1 MILSGSQHVE
11 ILSMR
16 DRPRFDTDWIVG
28 QLDPT
33 DPIHRLMSSV
43 SKISHVFLEAS
54 SAQSCP
60 ETVTASRLN
69 SWIDIGKML
78 DADMIDWT
86 HNVPEDW
93 QPFFIESS
101 SAEEPFITYRALPL
115 AVVWNYYR
123 AIRIVLQK
131 LMLELRQIRAVF
143 FGPAP
148 DDMEALEIIQQMIT
162 GVCRSMAY
170 CLGDVDM
177 HGNRMPSNDTSN
189 RPRVRAFHGYTL
201 LWPIWY
207 VLSCG
212 LATPEQEKL
221 VRDVLLRVGSAL
233 GIKLALTLADY
244 DYSMLGGFERFVSDM
259 GV

>member
-1 MILSGSQHVE
+1 
-11 ILSMR
+11 MR
-16 DRPRFDTDWIVG
+16 DRPRFDTDWIVD
-28 QLDPT
+28 QLDHT
-33 DPIHRLMSSV
+33 DPVHRLISSA

-60 ETVTASRLN
+60 ETVTASKLN
-69 SWIDIGKML
+69 SWIETGKML
-78 DADMIDWT
+78 DADMIGWT
-86 HNVPEDW
+86 KNVPEDW
-93 QPFFIESS
+93 HPLTVQSS
-101 SAEEPFITYRALPL
+101 STEETFITYRALPL

-148 DDMEALEIIQQMIT
+148 DDMEVLNIIQEMIT
-162 GVCRSMAY
+162 GVCHSMAY

-177 HGNRMPSNDTSN
+177 NGNRVPSSSNTTN

-221 VRDVLLRVGSAL
+221 VRNVLVRVGSAL
-233 GIKLALTLADY
+233 GIRLALTLADY
-244 DYSMLGGFERFVSDM
+244 DYSMPGGFERFVSDM

>member
-1 MILSGSQHVE
+1 
-11 ILSMR
+11 MR
-16 DRPRFDTDWIVG
+16 DRPRFDTNWIVD
-28 QLDPT
+28 QLDYT
-33 DPIHRLMSSV
+33 DPVHRLISSA
-43 SKISHVFLEAS
+43 SKISQVFLEAS

-60 ETVTASRLN
+60 ETVTASKLN
-69 SWIDIGKML
+69 FWIDTGKKL
-78 DADMIDWT
+78 DADMIGWTQSVPDDWYPLT
-86 HNVPEDW
+86 V
-93 QPFFIESS
+93 QS
-101 SAEEPFITYRALPL
+101 SATEEPFITYKALPL

-148 DDMEALEIIQQMIT
+148 DDMEALDIIQEMIT

-177 HGNRMPSNDTSN
+177 LGNHMPSNDTSN

-212 LATPEQEKL
+212 LATAEQEKL
-221 VRDVLLRVGSAL
+221 VRDVLVRVGSAL
-233 GIKLALTLADY
+233 GIRLALTLADY
-244 DYSMLGGFERFVSDM
+244 DYSMLGGFERFVSEM